1 MGREVWYAEYVGR
14 PMGCPLFYAQKESAA
29 PAAKNLPEKVK

>member
-1 MGREVWYAEYVGR
+1 MLNMLGGLWAAF
-14 PMGCPLFYAQKESAA
+14 LFAQKESAA